1 MYLQKKQG
9 GRGGVETTTPGA
21 LGFEME
27 VQCRKLKTSERLQQW
42 TDVLKQKS
50 P

>member
-1 MYLQKKQG
+1 MHLQIEQG
-9 GRGGVETTTPGA
+9 GGVETTTPGA

-27 VQCRKLKTSERLQQW
+27 VKCRKLKTSERLQRW
-42 TDVLKQKS
+42 TGVLKQKS